1 MGKINDKPYVH
12 SVDGTWR
19 TCLKALNIDYI
30 PMYNCRHSYLTEGL
44 RKTGNLKMIKEIA
57 GHKKIT
63 TTERYARI
71 IGKDVTEALDLI
83 DQDEQLPSKIIKF
96 ERNI

>member
-1 MGKINDKPYVH
+1 
-12 SVDGTWR
+12 
-19 TCLKALNIDYI
+19 
-30 PMYNCRHSYLTEGL
+30 
-44 RKTGNLKMIKEIA
+44 MIKEIA